1 METFHFRSVAKW
13 LSSLKPW
20 KRLHNYQH
28 SLEIEDN
35 IFLALGEK
43 MHISSFYTRCIVY
56 ILDNPVDMLT
66 NNR

>member
-1 METFHFRSVAKW
+1 MEIFHFRSVAKW
-13 LSSLKPW
+13 LSSLKQW

-43 MHISSFYTRCIVY
+43 CIFHLSIRGALY